1 MLCELWATPCSQ
13 WHGAILSVVW
23 CQDSTLKALVIL
35 LYITVC
41 PTICFKG
48 NKSLFG
54 ACTGDTICTTIFQCD
69 IGSVPGRNRSLFC
82 CIFLAHY
89 RIWSAVV
96 QNFHLG
102 RSSYMLHRLIRFSC
116 IYAVCMSTALLF
128 CTTVLETWS
137 HGRWQ
142 MKNNVWF
149 LPGTGTCVIGWRGI
163 YIMYCQ
169 GRRQMKNKRI
179 NCLKW
184 SLISAHLE
192 AITSTSVSHLEPL
205 SQVTGVLPAS
215 PTQGNWCPPSLSH
228 SGELPFHCQHY
239 LASSNS
245 LYLSST
251 HTVCSH
257 LFHNALH
264 LPS

>member
-1 MLCELWATPCSQ
+1 MPIWSFCNTSLKVITRHLCVEGHIANAVRTVSYTCSR

-23 CQDSTLKALVIL
+23 CQDSTSKALVVL

-128 CTTVLETWS
+128 CTTVLETWLT
-137 HGRWQ
+137 W
-142 MKNNVWF
+142 
-149 LPGTGTCVIGWRGI
+149 
-163 YIMYCQ
+163 
-169 GRRQMKNKRI
+169 
-179 NCLKW
+179 
-184 SLISAHLE
+184 
-192 AITSTSVSHLEPL
+192 
-205 SQVTGVLPAS
+205 
-215 PTQGNWCPPSLSH
+215 
-228 SGELPFHCQHY
+228 
-239 LASSNS
+239 
-245 LYLSST
+245 
-251 HTVCSH
+251 
-257 LFHNALH
+257 
-264 LPS
+264 